1 MDQVRMQDRLDDVL
15 QPGTLAHDLITAGD
29 LPAQRLRRL
38 IGDPHLRQETAC
50 VELRQHAG
58 VDRIGFDLGVR
69 NDPHLLRVRD
79 YDPLHVR
86 PDHGG
91 NCGCIAG
98 CLDDDNV
105 ILRQP
110 LRISPTDRVA

>member
-1 MDQVRMQDRLDDVL
+1 MMRGRPRSHAINVRN
-15 QPGTLAHDLITAGD
+15 DLKN
-29 LPAQRLRRL
+29 Q
-38 IGDPHLRQETAC
+38 
-50 VELRQHAG
+50 QHACA
-58 VDRIGFDLGVR
+58 DRIGFDLGVR